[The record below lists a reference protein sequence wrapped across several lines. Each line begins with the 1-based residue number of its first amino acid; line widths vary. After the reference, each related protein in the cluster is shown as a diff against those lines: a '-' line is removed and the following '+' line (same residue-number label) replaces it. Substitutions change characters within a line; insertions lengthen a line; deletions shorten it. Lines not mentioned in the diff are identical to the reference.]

1 MEQKSVLLSALGVG
15 VGLGIGLAS
24 GQSLGRWA
32 NGSGSVEDGL
42 TGLQIEQELVR
53 QIVDGR
59 ESTVTFDEFPYFL
72 SERTRLLLR
81 SAAYVHL
88 KEFDISKHTRNLAPA
103 SRAILLSGPAELYQQ
118 MLAKALSHYFES
130 KLLLL
135 DITDFSI
142 KIQSKYGCTKR
153 EPFHKRSISELTLD
167 KVSSLMGSFSMLS
180 QREVEPRGTL
190 RRHTSGNDLKSRSFD
205 SSNRPPRHKRNAS
218 AASDISSISFRSSV
232 SASRKRSTNLCFDE
246 KLFLQSLYK
255 VLVSVSETN
264 PLIIYLRDVEKLLES
279 ERFYKL
285 FQRLLNKISGPV
297 LILGSRVLE
306 PEDDCQEVT
315 EGVSALF
322 PYNIEIRPP
331 EDESQLVSWKNRLE
345 DDMKMIQFQDNK
357 NHIAEVLAANDL
369 QCDDLASICHA
380 DTMCLSN
387 HIDEIVIS
395 AISYHLMHNKEPEY
409 RNGKLVISSKSLS
422 HGLSIFQEGGNRSFE
437 DSMKLDTTNTDSKRK
452 GGGVCSKS
460 ESKTETSS
468 PESKNESEKSLP
480 SNKNDNPLPP
490 KAPEVVPDNEFEKR
504 IRPEVIPA
512 NEIGVTFADIGSL
525 DETKDSLQE
534 LVMLPLRRPD
544 LFKGG
549 LLKPCRGILLFGP
562 PGTGKTMLAK
572 AIANEAGASFINVS
586 MSTITSKWFGEDE
599 KNVRA
604 LFTLAAK
611 VSPTIIFVDEV
622 DSMLGQRT
630 RVGEHEAMR
639 KIKNEFM
646 THWDGLMTK
655 PGERILVLAAT
666 NRPFD
671 LDEAIIRRFERRIM
685 VGLPSIESREKILRT
700 LLSKEKTDDLDFH
713 ELGQMTEGYSG
724 SDLKNLCITAAYR
737 PVRELIQQERLKD
750 QERKKREEAGKS
762 TEEPKEGKEEEAEAS
777 VERDI
782 TLRPL
787 NMEDM
792 RKAKNQV
799 AASFASEGSG
809 MNELKQWNDLY
820 GEGGSRK
827 KEQLTYFL

>member
-1 MEQKSVLLSALGVG
+1 KRTRVLL
-15 VGLGIGLAS
+15 
-24 GQSLGRWA
+24 
-32 NGSGSVEDGL
+32 
-42 TGLQIEQELVR
+42 T
-53 QIVDGR
+53 
-59 ESTVTFDEFPYFL
+59 
-72 SERTRLLLR
+72 

-88 KEFDISKHTRNLAPA
+88 KEYDISKHTRNLAPA
-103 SRAILLSGPAELYQQ
+103 SKALLLSGPAEFYQQ

-142 KIQSKYGCTKR
+142 KIQSKYGCTKK
-153 EPFHKRSISELTLD
+153 EPFHKRSISEFTLD
-167 KVSSLMGSFSMLS
+167 KMSSLMGSFSMLS
-180 QREVEPRGTL
+180 QREVEPRGSL
-190 RRHTSGNDLKSRSFD
+190 RRPISGNDLKSRSME
-205 SSNRPPRHKRNAS
+205 SSSRPPRHKRNAS
-218 AASDISSISFRSSV
+218 AASDISSISSRSSSSV
-232 SASRKRSTNLCFDE
+232 SASSRRSTNLCFDE

-255 VLVSVSETN
+255 VVVSVSETS
-264 PLIIYLRDVEKLLES
+264 PLVIYLRDVEKLLES
-279 ERFYKL
+279 ERFYNL
-285 FQRLLNKISGPV
+285 FQRLLNKLSGPV

-306 PEDDCQEVT
+306 AEDDSQEVG

-331 EDESQLVSWKNRLE
+331 EDESQLMSWKSRLE

-357 NHIAEVLAANDL
+357 NHIAEVLAANDI

-387 HIDEIVIS
+387 HIEEIVVS
-395 AISYHLMHNKEPEY
+395 AISYHLIHTKEPEY

-437 DSMKLDTTNTDSKRK
+437 DSLKLDTNTDSKRK
-452 GGGVCSKS
+452 EGEVCSKS
-460 ESKTETSS
+460 ESKSG
-468 PESKNESEKSLP
+468 PENKNESEKSLP

-512 NEIGVTFADIGSL
+512 DEIGVTFADIGSL

-544 LFKGG
+544 LFQGG

-700 LLSKEKTDDLDFH
+700 LLSKEKTENLDFH

-750 QERKKREEAGKS
+750 QERKKKEEAGKS
-762 TEEPKEGKEEEAEAS
+762 TEEPKEKEEEDAEAEAEAS
-777 VERDI
+777 EERVI

-799 AASFASEGSG
+799 AASFSSEGAG

>member
-1 MEQKSVLLSALGVG
+1 MEQKSVLFSALGVG

-24 GQSLGRWA
+24 GQSLGKWA
-32 NGSGSVEDGL
+32 NGSISAEDGL
-42 TGLQIEQELVR
+42 TGEKIEQELVR

-59 ESTVTFDEFPYFL
+59 ESSVTFDEFPYYL
-72 SERTRLLLR
+72 SEKTRLLLT

-88 KEFDISKHTRNLAPA
+88 KQSDISKHTRNLAPG
-103 SRAILLSGPAELYQQ
+103 SKAILLSGPADTEQVWMRQ
-118 MLAKALSHYFES
+118 ER
-130 KLLLL
+130 
-135 DITDFSI
+135 TW
-142 KIQSKYGCTKR
+142 
-153 EPFHKRSISELTLD
+153 
-167 KVSSLMGSFSMLS
+167 
-180 QREVEPRGTL
+180 TL
-190 RRHTSGNDLKSRSFD
+190 RRHTSGNDLHSRGFD
-205 SSNRPPRHKRNAS
+205 VTSQPPRLKRNAS
-218 AASDISSISFRSSV
+218 AASDMSSISSRSATSV
-232 SASRKRSTNLCFDE
+232 SASSKRSANLCFDE
-246 KLFLQSLYK
+246 RLFLQSLYK
-255 VLVSVSETN
+255 VLVSISETN
-264 PLIIYLRDVEKLLES
+264 PIIIYLRDVEKLCQS

-285 FQRLLNKISGPV
+285 FQRLLTKLSGPV
-297 LILGSRVLE
+297 LVLGSRLLE
-306 PEDDCQEVT
+306 PEDDCQEVG
-315 EGVSALF
+315 EGISALF

-331 EDESQLVSWKNRLE
+331 EDENQLMSWKTRFE
-345 DDMKMIQFQDNK
+345 DDMKVIQFQDNK

-369 QCDDLASICHA
+369 ECDDLGSICHA
-380 DTMCLSN
+380 DTMFLSS
-387 HIDEIVIS
+387 HIEEIVVS
-395 AISYHLMHNKEPEY
+395 AISYHLMNNKEPEY
-409 RNGKLVISSKSLS
+409 KNGRLVISSNSLS
-422 HGLSIFQEGGNRSFE
+422 HGLNILQEGQGCFE
-437 DSMKLDTTNTDSKRK
+437 DSLKLDTNIDSK
-452 GGGVCSKS
+452 
-460 ESKTETSS
+460 
-468 PESKNESEKSLP
+468 
-480 SNKNDNPLPP
+480 
-490 KAPEVVPDNEFEKR
+490 EVAPDNEFEKR

-525 DETKDSLQE
+525 DETKESLQE

-562 PGTGKTMLAK
+562 PGTGKTMMAK

-646 THWDGLMTK
+646 THWDGLMSNA
-655 PGERILVLAAT
+655 GDRILVLAAT

-685 VGLPSIESREKILRT
+685 VGLPSVESREKILRT
-700 LLSKEKTDDLDFH
+700 LLSKEKTENLDFQ
-713 ELGQMTEGYSG
+713 ELAQMTDGYSG
-724 SDLKNLCITAAYR
+724 SDLKNFCTTAAYR
-737 PVRELIQQERLKD
+737 PVRELIKQECLKD
-750 QERKKREEAGKS
+750 QERRKREEAEKNS
-762 TEEPKEGKEEEAEAS
+762 EEGSEAKEEVSE
-777 VERDI
+777 ERGI

-787 NMEDM
+787 SMEDM
-792 RKAKNQV
+792 KVAKSQV
-799 AASFASEGSG
+799 AASFAAEGAG

-827 KEQLTYFL
+827 KEQLSYFL

>member
-1 MEQKSVLLSALGVG
+1 MEQKSVLFSALGVG

-24 GQSLGRWA
+24 GQSLGKWA
-32 NGSGSVEDGL
+32 NGSVSAEDGL
-42 TGLQIEQELVR
+42 TGEKIEQELVR

-59 ESTVTFDEFPYFL
+59 ESSVTFDEFPYYL
-72 SERTRLLLR
+72 SERTRLLLT

-88 KEFDISKHTRNLAPA
+88 KQFDISKHTRNLAPA
-103 SRAILLSGPAELYQQ
+103 SKAILLSGPAEFYQQ
-118 MLAKALSHYFES
+118 TLAKALAHYFES

-135 DITDFSI
+135 DVTDFSI
-142 KIQSKYGCTKR
+142 KIQSKYGCMKK
-153 EPFHKRSISELTLD
+153 ELSHKRSISELTLD
-167 KVSSLMGSFSMLS
+167 KMSNLMGSFLLT
-180 QREVEPRGTL
+180 QKEETRGTL
-190 RRHTSGNDLKSRSFD
+190 RRHTSGNDLESRGFD
-205 SSNRPPRHKRNAS
+205 SLSHPPRLKRNAS
-218 AASDISSISFRSSV
+218 AASDISSVSSRSATSV
-232 SASRKRSTNLCFDE
+232 SASSKRSANLCFDE
-246 KLFLQSLYK
+246 RIFLQSLYK

-264 PLIIYLRDVEKLLES
+264 PIIIYLRDVEKLLQS

-285 FQRLLNKISGPV
+285 FQRLLSKLSGPV
-297 LILGSRVLE
+297 LILGSRLLE
-306 PEDDCQEVT
+306 PEDDCQEVG
-315 EGVSALF
+315 EGISAVF

-331 EDESQLVSWKNRLE
+331 EDESQLMSWKTRFE
-345 DDMKMIQFQDNK
+345 DDMKQIQFQDNK
-357 NHIAEVLAANDL
+357 NHIAEVLASNDL
-369 QCDDLASICHA
+369 ECDDLGSICHA
-380 DTMCLSN
+380 DTMFLSS
-387 HIDEIVIS
+387 HIEEIVVS

-409 RNGKLVISSKSLS
+409 KNGRLVISSNSLS
-422 HGLSIFQEGGNRSFE
+422 HGLSILQEGNGCFE
-437 DSMKLDTTNTDSKRK
+437 DSLKLDANTDAK
-452 GGGVCSKS
+452 GEEGEEIVMSESKS
-460 ESKTETSS
+460 ETDV
-468 PESKNESEKSLP
+468 PENKNKSAKNEC
-480 SNKNDNPLPP
+480 PLPP
-490 KAPEVVPDNEFEKR
+490 KAPEVPPDNEFEKR

-525 DETKDSLQE
+525 DETKESLQE

-562 PGTGKTMLAK
+562 PGTGKTMMAK

-646 THWDGLMTK
+646 THWDGLMSNS
-655 PGERILVLAAT
+655 GDRILVLAAT

-685 VGLPSIESREKILRT
+685 VGLPPVESREKILRT
-700 LLSKEKTDDLDFH
+700 LLSKEKTENLDFH
-713 ELGQMTEGYSG
+713 ELAQMTDGYSG
-724 SDLKNLCITAAYR
+724 SDLKNFCTTAAYR
-737 PVRELIQQERLKD
+737 PVRELIKQECLKD
-750 QERKKREEAGKS
+750 QERKKREEAMKNS
-762 TEEPKEGKEEEAEAS
+762 EEASEAKEEVSE
-777 VERDI
+777 ERVI

-787 NMEDM
+787 SMEDM
-792 RKAKNQV
+792 KIAKSQV
-799 AASFASEGSG
+799 AASFAAEGAG

-827 KEQLTYFL
+827 KEQLSYFL

>member
-1 MEQKSVLLSALGVG
+1 MEQKSVLFSALGVG
-15 VGLGIGLAS
+15 VGLGLGLAS
-24 GQSLGRWA
+24 GQGLGKWA
-32 NGSGSVEDGL
+32 NGSVTAEDGL
-42 TGLQIEQELVR
+42 TGEKIEQELVR

-59 ESTVTFDEFPYFL
+59 ESSVTFDEFPYFL
-72 SERTRLLLR
+72 SEKTRLLLT

-88 KEFDISKHTRNLAPA
+88 KQFDISKHTRNLAPA
-103 SRAILLSGPAELYQQ
+103 SKAILLSGPAEFYQQ
-118 MLAKALSHYFES
+118 MLAKALAHYFES

-135 DITDFSI
+135 DVTDFSI
-142 KIQSKYGCTKR
+142 KMQSKYGCVRK
-153 EPFHKRSISELTLD
+153 EPCHKRSISEMTLD
-167 KVSSLMGSFSMLS
+167 KMSNLMGSFSMLT
-180 QREVEPRGTL
+180 QREEPRGTL
-190 RRHTSGNDLKSRSFD
+190 RRLTSGNDLSSRGFEG
-205 SSNRPPRHKRNAS
+205 SSHPNRLKRNAS
-218 AASDISSISFRSSV
+218 AASDISSISSRSATSV
-232 SASRKRSTNLCFDE
+232 SASSKRNTNLCFDE

-255 VLVSVSETN
+255 ALVSVSETN
-264 PLIIYLRDVEKLLES
+264 PIIIYLRDVEKLIQS

-285 FQRLLNKISGPV
+285 FQRLLSKLSGPV
-297 LILGSRVLE
+297 LLLGSRLLE
-306 PEDDCQEVT
+306 PEDDCQEVG
-315 EGVSALF
+315 EGISALF

-331 EDESQLVSWKNRLE
+331 EDESQLMSWKTRFE
-345 DDMKMIQFQDNK
+345 DDMKQIQFQDNK

-369 QCDDLASICHA
+369 ECDDLGSICHA
-380 DTMCLSN
+380 DTMFLSS
-387 HIDEIVIS
+387 HIEEIVVS
-395 AISYHLMHNKEPEY
+395 AISYHLMNNKEPEY
-409 RNGKLVISSKSLS
+409 KNGRLVISSNSLS
-422 HGLSIFQEGGNRSFE
+422 HGLSILQEGNSLKMDR
-437 DSMKLDTTNTDSKRK
+437 NIDSKVQ
-452 GGGVCSKS
+452 GDESEGIIKS
-460 ESKTETSS
+460 ESKSETV
-468 PESKNESEKSLP
+468 PAAKNEC
-480 SNKNDNPLPP
+480 PLPP
-490 KAPEVVPDNEFEKR
+490 KAPVNEVAPDNEFEKR

-525 DETKDSLQE
+525 DETKESLQE

-562 PGTGKTMLAK
+562 PGTGKTMMAK

-646 THWDGLMTK
+646 THWDGLMSSS
-655 PGERILVLAAT
+655 GDRILVLAAT

-685 VGLPSIESREKILRT
+685 VGLPPVESREKILRT
-700 LLSKEKTDDLDFH
+700 LLSKEKTENLDFH
-713 ELGQMTEGYSG
+713 ELAQMTDGYSG
-724 SDLKNLCITAAYR
+724 SDLKNFCTTAAYR
-737 PVRELIQQERLKD
+737 PVRELIKQECLKD
-750 QERKKREEAGKS
+750 QERKKREEAEKGS
-762 TEEPKEGKEEEAEAS
+762 EEESEAKEEEGSE
-777 VERDI
+777 ERVI
-782 TLRPL
+782 TLRAL
-787 NMEDM
+787 SMEDM
-792 RKAKNQV
+792 RVAKSQV
-799 AASFASEGSG
+799 AASFAAEGAG

-827 KEQLTYFL
+827 KEQLSYFL